1 MKNINCATLTMNH
14 VVDFW
19 SWWIRLNITYLPP
32 TISYMPIKEFLNQ
45 RISKQLY
52 MFNYHQKFY
61 HKLKIYQLNWSV
73 RPQWC
78 RVFAVPSSYRY
89 CWHCGHK
96 NDRHSNDTDIV
107 VKWHHTWPLYAI
119 ELLSNCR
126 FVLSG
131 YHKNRWGVGEKS
143 FLCRSPL
150 WTKESKPFDFL
161 SRSKQP
167 ILIKFGASIP
177 WHQLYYYTFQ
187 ISEIS
192 DHFMVIW
199 KNTRFSY
206 GDLLWIEPAKKG
218 I

>member
-1 MKNINCATLTMNH
+1 MKCSATM
-14 VVDFW
+14 V
-19 SWWIRLNITYLPP
+19 S
-32 TISYMPIKEFLNQ
+32 
-45 RISKQLY
+45 
-52 MFNYHQKFY
+52 
-61 HKLKIYQLNWSV
+61 
-73 RPQWC
+73 C
-78 RVFAVPSSYRY
+78 RY
-89 CWHCGHK
+89 CAVIVSLLLALWPQKRPTFQRHWHCGHK
-96 NDRHSNDTDIV
+96 
-107 VKWHHTWPLYAI
+107 KWHDTWPLYAI

-192 DHFMVIW
+192 DHFMAIW

-206 GDLLWIEPAKKG
+206 GDLLWTIVSFLLL
-218 I
+218 